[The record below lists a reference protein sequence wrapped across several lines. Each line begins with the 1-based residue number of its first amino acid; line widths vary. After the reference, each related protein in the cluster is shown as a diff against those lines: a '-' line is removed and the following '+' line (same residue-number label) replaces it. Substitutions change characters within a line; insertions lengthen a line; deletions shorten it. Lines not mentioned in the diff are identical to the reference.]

1 MADTCPK
8 CGYTSLDAEK
18 CPQCGVLVPV
28 YRVALEKFRRGNAGG
43 AGAAGGVAVRML
55 PRTVAPPPR
64 ATVAPA
70 VFGNGSSNSRPFSF
84 HGSGG
89 TLLGITIVNVCLT
102 LLTLG
107 VYSFWAKVRVR
118 KYLLSQ
124 SEVEHDRFAY
134 HGTGRELFNGAV
146 KAGLVFG
153 LPIGL
158 LQAAA
163 NLTRD
168 PVVVAVA
175 SLVAPIVFLFFV
187 PVAMVGARRYR
198 LSRTSWRA
206 IRFSFDG
213 TVKEYLRIFVPGSL
227 LTGLT
232 LGLYYPLFHAR
243 SHAFMMSH
251 SRFGQ
256 RAFGF
261 DGTPRDTFRPFLTA
275 VLLFLPTLGLSWI
288 WHLAWRRRYYWS
300 HTTFDFA
307 RFRATVTG
315 GQLFELHVVNALLML
330 VTLGLAWSW
339 VRVRNADFALSTLK
353 LEGAVDLSVI
363 LQVAPAGSATGDA
376 LSGFLGAGF
385 DTGA

>member
-1 MADTCPK
+1 
-8 CGYTSLDAEK
+8 
-18 CPQCGVLVPV
+18 
-28 YRVALEKFRRGNAGG
+28 VALEKFRLGNAGG
-43 AGAAGGVAVRML
+43 ASVGTTM
-55 PRTVAPPPR
+55 PRSVVPPPR
-64 ATVAPA
+64 AAASGVS
-70 VFGNGSSNSRPFSF
+70 GNGSSGSRAFRF
-84 HGSGG
+84 HGRGG
-89 TLLGITIVNVCLT
+89 TLLGITIVNICLT

-124 SEVEHDRFAY
+124 SEVERDRFAY
-134 HGTGRELFNGAV
+134 HGTGQELFLGAL
-146 KAGLVFG
+146 KAGVVFG
-153 LPIGL
+153 LPLVL

-168 PVVVAVA
+168 PIVTAVA
-175 SLVAPIVFLFFV
+175 SIAVPLVFLIFV

-213 TVKEYLRIFVPGSL
+213 TVREYVKIFVTGSL
-227 LTGLT
+227 LTPVT
-232 LGLYYPLFHAR
+232 LGLYYPFFHAR
-243 SHAFMMSH
+243 SHAFMVSH

-261 DGTPRDTFRPFLTA
+261 DGTPRETFRPFLVA
-275 VLLFLPTLGLSWI
+275 ALLFLPTLGLSWV
-288 WHLAWRRRYYWS
+288 WHMAWRRRYYWS
-300 HTTFDFA
+300 HTTFDLA
-307 RFRATVTG
+307 RFRSTVTG
-315 GQLFELHVVNALLML
+315 GQLLGLYLVNALLML

-339 VRVRNADFALSTLK
+339 VRVRNARFALSTLK
-353 LEGAVDLSVI
+353 LAGAVDLAAI
-363 LQVAPAGSATGDA
+363 LQAAPAASATGDA

>member
-8 CGYTSLDAEK
+8 CGYPGVEADK

-28 YRVALEKFRRGNAGG
+28 YKVALEKFRRGNTAD
-43 AGAAGGVAVRML
+43 ASVRLL
-55 PRTVAPPPR
+55 PRTA
-64 ATVAPA
+64 APA
-70 VFGNGSSNSRPFSF
+70 ARPVMPPAVSTNGLPPTRAFSF
-84 HGSGG
+84 HGQGG
-89 TLLGITIVNVCLT
+89 TLLGIVIVNVCLT

-107 VYSFWAKVRVR
+107 IYSFWAKVRVR

-134 HGTGRELFNGAV
+134 HGTGQELLVGAI

-153 LPIGL
+153 LPMVL
-158 LQAAA
+158 LQTAA

-168 PVVVAVA
+168 PIVTIAA
-175 SLVAPIVFLFFV
+175 SIVAPVVFLIFV

-213 TVKEYLRIFVPGSL
+213 SMTEYLKLFVTGSL
-227 LTGLT
+227 LTPLT
-232 LGLYYPLFHAR
+232 LGLYYPFFHAR
-243 SHAFMMSH
+243 SHAFMVSH

-256 RAFGF
+256 RAFRF
-261 DGTPRDTFRPFLTA
+261 AGTPRDTFRPFLTA
-275 VLLFLPTLGLSWI
+275 VLLLLPTLGLSWI
-288 WHLAWRRRYYWS
+288 WHMAWRRRYYWA
-300 HTTFDFA
+300 HTTFDAA
-307 RFRATVTG
+307 RFRSTVTG
-315 GQLFELHVVNALLML
+315 GQLLALYLVNALLMV

-339 VRVRNADFALSTLK
+339 VRVRNARFALSTLK
-353 LEGAVDLSVI
+353 LEGAVDLSAI
-363 LQVAPAGSATGDA
+363 MQGAPAGSATGDA
-376 LSGFLGAGF
+376 LSSFLGAGF